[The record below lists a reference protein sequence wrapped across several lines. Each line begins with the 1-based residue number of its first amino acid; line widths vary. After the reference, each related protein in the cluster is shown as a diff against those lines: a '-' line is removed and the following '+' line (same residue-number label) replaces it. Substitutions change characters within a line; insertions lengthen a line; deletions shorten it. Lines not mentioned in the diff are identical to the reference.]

1 MRDSRADATPE
12 ALSLAS
18 QRTLLHREF
27 IARMRDALHEE
38 QAIGA
43 YSTDALRQASA
54 MIDAQELRLER

>member
-1 MRDSRADATPE
+1 MSGPAST
-12 ALSLAS
+12 AS
-18 QRTLLHREF
+18 QRALLHREF